1 MASQSS
7 PTSIRI
13 STSLPDNVPVA
24 QLRTIRL
31 PSLRDGSVSETRKLL
46 EAAINDG
53 FFYLNLTDP
62 EEETFLNHVD
72 EIFTMSKAIFDL
84 EQSIK
89 LHFDVDLLGA
99 SKVNG

>member
-7 PTSIRI
+7 STSIRI
-13 STSLPDNVPVA
+13 STCLPENLPVA

-31 PSLRDGSVSETRKLL
+31 RSLQDGSVSETKKLL

-53 FFYLNLTDP
+53 FFYLDLTDP

-72 EIFTMSKAIFDL
+72 EIFTMAKAIFDL